1 MKFELYR
8 PVRLL
13 SDDYRREGVGFGA
26 IGVVIE
32 DYGDA
37 YEVEFS
43 REDGSTIAW
52 FAVRPDEIEPVQED
66 SRASLPGRRSGS
78 SGDPD
83 VARRIP
89 ATG

>member
-43 REDGSTIAW
+43 REDGTTIAW
-52 FAVRPDEIEPVQED
+52 FAVGPDEIEPVQED
-66 SRASLPGRRSGS
+66 SRAPAPGSRSGR
-78 SGDPD
+78 SGDPEE
-83 VARRIP
+83 ARSIP
-89 ATG
+89 APG